1 MGINEIYDLLKK
13 YREHRCPPE
22 EEERIARWY
31 EQFDD
36 DVENLPEVPE
46 GKLEQLWFSIKRK
59 IQVPWNRRVVVFYR
73 YAVAIIILAMVGS
86 SVIYFRGSGEPER
99 QELTRQDILPAQG
112 VAVLQL
118 SDGREVPLNSTAI
131 IQEQEGVVIKNDSS
145 RVLDYTLA
153 TTKSEPLY
161 NAITVPAGGEFRVLL
176 SDGSSVRLNSCSAL
190 PYPVPFTGDVREVK
204 LTGEAYFDVT
214 KSDKPFIVKMADI
227 DVRVLGTSFNVSVYN
242 DENIVETALMEGKVK
257 LTMQG
262 CPSKPVYLT
271 PSQKFIY
278 SRSDRQGTISI
289 MEGDTE
295 LAWKQGILAFSAEPL
310 EEVFRK
316 IERWYGVT
324 MHYDKESLVNDNF
337 TGQFKMI
344 SIQEMMNIL
353 RMHYNLKFK
362 IENNDIYI
370 I

>member
-1 MGINEIYDLLKK
+1 MEKQNNILEK
-13 YREHRCPPE
+13 YIRGSISE
-22 EEERIARWY
+22 EEYNELQQQIQNDSDSSVGDMLNECWQKDLNIHVMPRAAKERTRRQIDEKIKKDIRRIWFKRASTIAASILIPVLIISTVYFYKEMDHYKQIPNIVSVNKGQRAGIT
-31 EQFDD
+31 
-36 DVENLPEVPE
+36 LPDGTIVHLNSESKLTYTPDFN
-46 GKLEQLWFSIKRK
+46 GKL
-59 IQVPWNRRVVVFYR
+59 
-73 YAVAIIILAMVGS
+73 
-86 SVIYFRGSGEPER
+86 
-99 QELTRQDILPAQG
+99 
-112 VAVLQL
+112 
-118 SDGREVPLNSTAI
+118 REV
-131 IQEQEGVVIKNDSS
+131 
-145 RVLDYTLA
+145 VL
-153 TTKSEPLY
+153 E
-161 NAITVPAGGEFRVLL
+161 
-176 SDGSSVRLNSCSAL
+176 
-190 PYPVPFTGDVREVK
+190 
-204 LTGEAYFDVT
+204 GEAFFEVT
-214 KSDKPFIVKMADI
+214 PNKEKPFIVKTSVF
-227 DVRVLGTSFNVSVYN
+227 DVEVLGTSFNVSVYN

-310 EEVFRK
+310 EEVFRQ

>member
-1 MGINEIYDLLKK
+1 MEKQNNIVEKYIRGSISEEEYNELQQQIQNDSDSNVGDMLDECWQKDLNIHVMPRAAKERTRRQINEKIKK
-13 YREHRCPPE
+13 DMRRVWFK
-22 EEERIARWY
+22 RASTIAASILIPVLIISTAYFYKEMDHYKQIPNIVSVNKGQRAGIT
-31 EQFDD
+31 
-36 DVENLPEVPE
+36 LPDGTIVHLNSESKLTYTPDFN
-46 GKLEQLWFSIKRK
+46 GKL
-59 IQVPWNRRVVVFYR
+59 
-73 YAVAIIILAMVGS
+73 
-86 SVIYFRGSGEPER
+86 
-99 QELTRQDILPAQG
+99 
-112 VAVLQL
+112 
-118 SDGREVPLNSTAI
+118 REV
-131 IQEQEGVVIKNDSS
+131 
-145 RVLDYTLA
+145 VL
-153 TTKSEPLY
+153 E
-161 NAITVPAGGEFRVLL
+161 
-176 SDGSSVRLNSCSAL
+176 
-190 PYPVPFTGDVREVK
+190 
-204 LTGEAYFDVT
+204 GEAFFEVT
-214 KSDKPFIVKMADI
+214 PNKEKPFIVKTSVF
-227 DVRVLGTSFNVSVYN
+227 DVEVLGTSFNVSVYN

-362 IENNDIYI
+362 IENDDIYI

>member
-1 MGINEIYDLLKK
+1 MEKQNNIVEKYIRGSISEEEYNELQQQIQNDSDSSVGDMLNECWQKDLNIHVMPRAAKERTRRQINEKIKK
-13 YREHRCPPE
+13 DMRRVWFK
-22 EEERIARWY
+22 RASTIAVSILIPILIISTVYFYKEMDHYKQIPNIVSVNKGQRAGIT
-31 EQFDD
+31 
-36 DVENLPEVPE
+36 LPDGTIVHLNSESKLTYTPDFN
-46 GKLEQLWFSIKRK
+46 GKL
-59 IQVPWNRRVVVFYR
+59 
-73 YAVAIIILAMVGS
+73 
-86 SVIYFRGSGEPER
+86 
-99 QELTRQDILPAQG
+99 
-112 VAVLQL
+112 
-118 SDGREVPLNSTAI
+118 REV
-131 IQEQEGVVIKNDSS
+131 
-145 RVLDYTLA
+145 VL
-153 TTKSEPLY
+153 E
-161 NAITVPAGGEFRVLL
+161 
-176 SDGSSVRLNSCSAL
+176 
-190 PYPVPFTGDVREVK
+190 
-204 LTGEAYFDVT
+204 GEAFFEVT
-214 KSDKPFIVKMADI
+214 PNKEKPFIVKTSVF
-227 DVRVLGTSFNVSVYN
+227 DVEVLGTSFNVSVYN

>member
-1 MGINEIYDLLKK
+1 MEKQNNILEK
-13 YREHRCPPE
+13 YIRGSISE
-22 EEERIARWY
+22 EEYNELQQQIQNDSDSSVGDMLNECWQKDLNIHVMPRAAKERTRRQIDEKIKKDIRRIWFKRASTIAASILVPVLIISTVYFYKEMDHYKQIPNIVSVNKGQRAGIT
-31 EQFDD
+31 
-36 DVENLPEVPE
+36 LPDGTIVHLNSESTLTYTPDFN
-46 GKLEQLWFSIKRK
+46 GKL
-59 IQVPWNRRVVVFYR
+59 
-73 YAVAIIILAMVGS
+73 
-86 SVIYFRGSGEPER
+86 
-99 QELTRQDILPAQG
+99 
-112 VAVLQL
+112 
-118 SDGREVPLNSTAI
+118 REV
-131 IQEQEGVVIKNDSS
+131 
-145 RVLDYTLA
+145 VL
-153 TTKSEPLY
+153 E
-161 NAITVPAGGEFRVLL
+161 
-176 SDGSSVRLNSCSAL
+176 
-190 PYPVPFTGDVREVK
+190 
-204 LTGEAYFDVT
+204 GEAFFEVT
-214 KSDKPFIVKMADI
+214 PNKEKPFIVKTSVF
-227 DVRVLGTSFNVSVYN
+227 DVEVLGTSFNVSVYN

-295 LAWKQGILAFSAEPL
+295 LAWKQGILAFNAEPL

-324 MHYDKESLVNDNF
+324 MHYDKESLVDDNF

>member
-1 MGINEIYDLLKK
+1 MEKQNNILEK
-13 YREHRCPPE
+13 YIRGSISE
-22 EEERIARWY
+22 EEYNELQQQIQNDSDNSVGDMLNECWQKDLNIHVMPRAAQARTRRLGNEKIKKDMRRVWFKRASTIAASILVPVLIISTVYFYKEMDHYKQIPNIVSVNKGQRAGIT
-31 EQFDD
+31 
-36 DVENLPEVPE
+36 LPDGTIVHLNSESKLTYTPDFN
-46 GKLEQLWFSIKRK
+46 GKL
-59 IQVPWNRRVVVFYR
+59 
-73 YAVAIIILAMVGS
+73 
-86 SVIYFRGSGEPER
+86 
-99 QELTRQDILPAQG
+99 
-112 VAVLQL
+112 
-118 SDGREVPLNSTAI
+118 REV
-131 IQEQEGVVIKNDSS
+131 
-145 RVLDYTLA
+145 VL
-153 TTKSEPLY
+153 E
-161 NAITVPAGGEFRVLL
+161 
-176 SDGSSVRLNSCSAL
+176 
-190 PYPVPFTGDVREVK
+190 
-204 LTGEAYFDVT
+204 GEAFFEVT
-214 KSDKPFIVKMADI
+214 PNKEKPFIVKTSVF
-227 DVRVLGTSFNVSVYN
+227 DVEVLGTSFNVSVYN

-295 LAWKQGILAFSAEPL
+295 LAWKQGILAFNAEPL

>member
-1 MGINEIYDLLKK
+1 MEKQNNIVEKYIRGNISEEEYNELQQQIQNDSDSSVGDMLNECWQKDLNIHVMPRAAKERTRRLINEKIKK
-13 YREHRCPPE
+13 DMRRVWFK
-22 EEERIARWY
+22 RASTIAASILIPILIISTVYFYKEMDHYKQIPNIVSVNKGQRAGIT
-31 EQFDD
+31 
-36 DVENLPEVPE
+36 LPDGTIVHLNSESKLTYTPDFN
-46 GKLEQLWFSIKRK
+46 GKL
-59 IQVPWNRRVVVFYR
+59 
-73 YAVAIIILAMVGS
+73 
-86 SVIYFRGSGEPER
+86 
-99 QELTRQDILPAQG
+99 
-112 VAVLQL
+112 
-118 SDGREVPLNSTAI
+118 REV
-131 IQEQEGVVIKNDSS
+131 
-145 RVLDYTLA
+145 VL
-153 TTKSEPLY
+153 E
-161 NAITVPAGGEFRVLL
+161 
-176 SDGSSVRLNSCSAL
+176 
-190 PYPVPFTGDVREVK
+190 
-204 LTGEAYFDVT
+204 GEAFFEVT
-214 KSDKPFIVKMADI
+214 PNKEKPFIVKTSVF
-227 DVRVLGTSFNVSVYN
+227 DVEVLGTSFNVSVYN

-295 LAWKQGILAFSAEPL
+295 LAWKQGILAFNAEPL

>member
-1 MGINEIYDLLKK
+1 MEKQNNIVEK
-13 YREHRCPPE
+13 YIRGSISE
-22 EEERIARWY
+22 EEYNELQQQIQNDSDSSVGDMLNECWQKDLNIHVMPRAAKERTRRQIDEKIKKDMRRVWFKRASTIAASILIPILIISTVYFYKEMDHYKQIPNIVSVNKGQRAGIT
-31 EQFDD
+31 
-36 DVENLPEVPE
+36 LPDGTIVHLNSESKLTYTPDFN
-46 GKLEQLWFSIKRK
+46 GKL
-59 IQVPWNRRVVVFYR
+59 
-73 YAVAIIILAMVGS
+73 
-86 SVIYFRGSGEPER
+86 
-99 QELTRQDILPAQG
+99 
-112 VAVLQL
+112 
-118 SDGREVPLNSTAI
+118 REV
-131 IQEQEGVVIKNDSS
+131 
-145 RVLDYTLA
+145 VL
-153 TTKSEPLY
+153 E
-161 NAITVPAGGEFRVLL
+161 
-176 SDGSSVRLNSCSAL
+176 
-190 PYPVPFTGDVREVK
+190 
-204 LTGEAYFDVT
+204 GEAFFEVT
-214 KSDKPFIVKMADI
+214 PNKEKPFIVKTSVF
-227 DVRVLGTSFNVSVYN
+227 DVEVLGTSFNVSVYN

>member
-1 MGINEIYDLLKK
+1 MEKQNNILEK
-13 YREHRCPPE
+13 YIRGSISE
-22 EEERIARWY
+22 EEYNELQQQIQNDSDSSVGDMLNECWQKDLNIHVMPRAAKERTRRQIDEKIKKDIRRIWFKRASTIAASILIPILIISTVYFYKEMDHYKQIPNIVSVNKGQRAGIT
-31 EQFDD
+31 
-36 DVENLPEVPE
+36 LPDGTIVHLNSESKLTYTPDFN
-46 GKLEQLWFSIKRK
+46 GKL
-59 IQVPWNRRVVVFYR
+59 
-73 YAVAIIILAMVGS
+73 
-86 SVIYFRGSGEPER
+86 
-99 QELTRQDILPAQG
+99 
-112 VAVLQL
+112 
-118 SDGREVPLNSTAI
+118 REV
-131 IQEQEGVVIKNDSS
+131 
-145 RVLDYTLA
+145 VL
-153 TTKSEPLY
+153 E
-161 NAITVPAGGEFRVLL
+161 
-176 SDGSSVRLNSCSAL
+176 
-190 PYPVPFTGDVREVK
+190 
-204 LTGEAYFDVT
+204 GEAFFEVT
-214 KSDKPFIVKMADI
+214 PNKEKPFIVKTSVF
-227 DVRVLGTSFNVSVYN
+227 DVEVLGTSFNVSVYN

-278 SRSDRQGTISI
+278 SRSDRQDTISI

>member
-1 MGINEIYDLLKK
+1 MEKQNNILEK
-13 YREHRCPPE
+13 YIRGSISE
-22 EEERIARWY
+22 EEYNELQQQIQNDSDSSVGDMLNECWQKDLNIHVMPRAAKERTRRQIDEKIKKDIRRIWFKRASTIAASILIPILIISTVYFYKEMDHYKQIPNIVSVNKGQRAGIT
-31 EQFDD
+31 
-36 DVENLPEVPE
+36 LPDGTIVHLNSESKLTYTPDFN
-46 GKLEQLWFSIKRK
+46 GKL
-59 IQVPWNRRVVVFYR
+59 
-73 YAVAIIILAMVGS
+73 
-86 SVIYFRGSGEPER
+86 
-99 QELTRQDILPAQG
+99 
-112 VAVLQL
+112 
-118 SDGREVPLNSTAI
+118 REV
-131 IQEQEGVVIKNDSS
+131 
-145 RVLDYTLA
+145 VL
-153 TTKSEPLY
+153 E
-161 NAITVPAGGEFRVLL
+161 
-176 SDGSSVRLNSCSAL
+176 
-190 PYPVPFTGDVREVK
+190 
-204 LTGEAYFDVT
+204 GEAFFEVT
-214 KSDKPFIVKMADI
+214 PNKEKPFIVKTSVF
-227 DVRVLGTSFNVSVYN
+227 DVEVLGTSFNVSVYN

-278 SRSDRQGTISI
+278 SRSDREGTISI

-324 MHYDKESLVNDNF
+324 MHYDKESLVDDNF

>member
-1 MGINEIYDLLKK
+1 MEKQNNIVEKYIRGSISEEEYNELQQQIQNDSDSSVGDMLNECWQKDLNIHVMPRAAKERTRRLINEKIKK
-13 YREHRCPPE
+13 DMRRVWFK
-22 EEERIARWY
+22 RASTIAASILIPILIISTVYFYKEMDHYKQIPNIVSVNKGQRAGIT
-31 EQFDD
+31 
-36 DVENLPEVPE
+36 LPDGTIVHLNSESKLTYTPDFN
-46 GKLEQLWFSIKRK
+46 GKL
-59 IQVPWNRRVVVFYR
+59 
-73 YAVAIIILAMVGS
+73 
-86 SVIYFRGSGEPER
+86 
-99 QELTRQDILPAQG
+99 
-112 VAVLQL
+112 
-118 SDGREVPLNSTAI
+118 REV
-131 IQEQEGVVIKNDSS
+131 
-145 RVLDYTLA
+145 VL
-153 TTKSEPLY
+153 E
-161 NAITVPAGGEFRVLL
+161 
-176 SDGSSVRLNSCSAL
+176 
-190 PYPVPFTGDVREVK
+190 
-204 LTGEAYFDVT
+204 GEAFFEVT
-214 KSDKPFIVKMADI
+214 PNKEKPFIVKTSVF
-227 DVRVLGTSFNVSVYN
+227 DVEVLGTSFNVSVYN

-324 MHYDKESLVNDNF
+324 MHYDKESLVDDNF

>member
-1 MGINEIYDLLKK
+1 MEKQNNILEKYIRGSISEEEYNELQQQIQNDSDSSVGDMLNECWQKDLNIYVMPRAAKERTRRQINEKIKK
-13 YREHRCPPE
+13 DMRRVWFK
-22 EEERIARWY
+22 RASTIAASILIPILIISTVYFYKEMDHYKQIPNIVSVNKGQRAGIT
-31 EQFDD
+31 
-36 DVENLPEVPE
+36 LPDGTIVHLNSESKLTYTPDFN
-46 GKLEQLWFSIKRK
+46 GKL
-59 IQVPWNRRVVVFYR
+59 
-73 YAVAIIILAMVGS
+73 
-86 SVIYFRGSGEPER
+86 
-99 QELTRQDILPAQG
+99 
-112 VAVLQL
+112 
-118 SDGREVPLNSTAI
+118 REV
-131 IQEQEGVVIKNDSS
+131 
-145 RVLDYTLA
+145 VL
-153 TTKSEPLY
+153 E
-161 NAITVPAGGEFRVLL
+161 
-176 SDGSSVRLNSCSAL
+176 
-190 PYPVPFTGDVREVK
+190 
-204 LTGEAYFDVT
+204 GEAFFEVT
-214 KSDKPFIVKMADI
+214 PNKEKPFIVKTSVF
-227 DVRVLGTSFNVSVYN
+227 DVEVLGTSFNVSVYN

>member
-1 MGINEIYDLLKK
+1 MEKQNNILEKYIRGSISEEEYNELQQQIQNDSDSSVGDMLNECWQKDLNIHVMPRAAKERTRRQINEKIKK
-13 YREHRCPPE
+13 DMRRVWFK
-22 EEERIARWY
+22 RASTIAASILIPVLIISTVYFYKEMDHYKQIPNIVSVNKGQRAGIT
-31 EQFDD
+31 
-36 DVENLPEVPE
+36 LPDGTIVHLNSESKLTYTPDFN
-46 GKLEQLWFSIKRK
+46 GKL
-59 IQVPWNRRVVVFYR
+59 
-73 YAVAIIILAMVGS
+73 
-86 SVIYFRGSGEPER
+86 
-99 QELTRQDILPAQG
+99 
-112 VAVLQL
+112 
-118 SDGREVPLNSTAI
+118 REV
-131 IQEQEGVVIKNDSS
+131 
-145 RVLDYTLA
+145 VL
-153 TTKSEPLY
+153 E
-161 NAITVPAGGEFRVLL
+161 
-176 SDGSSVRLNSCSAL
+176 
-190 PYPVPFTGDVREVK
+190 
-204 LTGEAYFDVT
+204 GEAFFEVT
-214 KSDKPFIVKMADI
+214 PNKEKPFIVKTSVF
-227 DVRVLGTSFNVSVYN
+227 DVEVLGTSFNVSVYN

-295 LAWKQGILAFSAEPL
+295 LAWKQGILAFNAEPL

>member
-1 MGINEIYDLLKK
+1 MEKQNNILEK
-13 YREHRCPPE
+13 YIRGSISE
-22 EEERIARWY
+22 EEYNELQQQIQNDSDSSVGDMLNECWQKDLNIHVMPRAAKERTRRQIDEKIKKDIRRIWFKRASTIAASILIPVLIISTVYFYKEMDHYKQIPNIVSVNKGQRAGIT
-31 EQFDD
+31 
-36 DVENLPEVPE
+36 LPDGTIVHLNSESKLTYTPDFN
-46 GKLEQLWFSIKRK
+46 GKL
-59 IQVPWNRRVVVFYR
+59 
-73 YAVAIIILAMVGS
+73 
-86 SVIYFRGSGEPER
+86 
-99 QELTRQDILPAQG
+99 
-112 VAVLQL
+112 
-118 SDGREVPLNSTAI
+118 REV
-131 IQEQEGVVIKNDSS
+131 
-145 RVLDYTLA
+145 VL
-153 TTKSEPLY
+153 E
-161 NAITVPAGGEFRVLL
+161 
-176 SDGSSVRLNSCSAL
+176 
-190 PYPVPFTGDVREVK
+190 
-204 LTGEAYFDVT
+204 GEAFFEVT
-214 KSDKPFIVKMADI
+214 PNKEKPFIVKTSVF
-227 DVRVLGTSFNVSVYN
+227 DVEVLGTSFNVSVYN

-324 MHYDKESLVNDNF
+324 MHYDKESLVDDNF

>member
-1 MGINEIYDLLKK
+1 MEKQNNILEK
-13 YREHRCPPE
+13 YIRGSISE
-22 EEERIARWY
+22 EEYNELQQQIQNDSDSSVGDMLNECWQKDLNIHVMPRAAKERTRRLVNEKIKKDMRRIWFKRVSTIAASILIPVLIISTVYFYKEMDHYKQIPNIVSVNKGQRAGIT
-31 EQFDD
+31 
-36 DVENLPEVPE
+36 LPDGTIVHLNSESKLTYTPDFN
-46 GKLEQLWFSIKRK
+46 GKL
-59 IQVPWNRRVVVFYR
+59 
-73 YAVAIIILAMVGS
+73 
-86 SVIYFRGSGEPER
+86 
-99 QELTRQDILPAQG
+99 
-112 VAVLQL
+112 
-118 SDGREVPLNSTAI
+118 REV
-131 IQEQEGVVIKNDSS
+131 
-145 RVLDYTLA
+145 VL
-153 TTKSEPLY
+153 E
-161 NAITVPAGGEFRVLL
+161 
-176 SDGSSVRLNSCSAL
+176 
-190 PYPVPFTGDVREVK
+190 
-204 LTGEAYFDVT
+204 GEAFFEVT
-214 KSDKPFIVKMADI
+214 PNKEKPFIVKTSVF
-227 DVRVLGTSFNVSVYN
+227 DVEVLGTSFNVSVYN

>member
-1 MGINEIYDLLKK
+1 MEKQNNILEK
-13 YREHRCPPE
+13 YIRGSISE
-22 EEERIARWY
+22 EEYNELQQQIQNDSDSSVGDMLNECWQKDLNIHVMPRAAKERTRRQIDEKIKKDIRRIWFKRASTIAASILIPVLIISTVYFYKEMNHYKQIPNIVSVNKGQRAGIT
-31 EQFDD
+31 
-36 DVENLPEVPE
+36 LPDGTIVHLNSESKLSYTPDFN
-46 GKLEQLWFSIKRK
+46 GKL
-59 IQVPWNRRVVVFYR
+59 
-73 YAVAIIILAMVGS
+73 
-86 SVIYFRGSGEPER
+86 
-99 QELTRQDILPAQG
+99 
-112 VAVLQL
+112 
-118 SDGREVPLNSTAI
+118 REV
-131 IQEQEGVVIKNDSS
+131 
-145 RVLDYTLA
+145 VL
-153 TTKSEPLY
+153 E
-161 NAITVPAGGEFRVLL
+161 
-176 SDGSSVRLNSCSAL
+176 
-190 PYPVPFTGDVREVK
+190 
-204 LTGEAYFDVT
+204 GEAFFEVT
-214 KSDKPFIVKMADI
+214 PNKEKPFIVKTSVF
-227 DVRVLGTSFNVSVYN
+227 DVEVLGTSFNVSVYN

>member
-1 MGINEIYDLLKK
+1 MEKQNNILEK
-13 YREHRCPPE
+13 YIRGSISE
-22 EEERIARWY
+22 EEYNELQQQIQNDSDSSVGDMLNECWQKDLNIHVMPRAAKERTRRQIDEKIKKDIRRIWFKRASTIAASILIPVLIISTVYFYKEMDHYKQIPNIVSVNKGQRAGIT
-31 EQFDD
+31 
-36 DVENLPEVPE
+36 LPDGTIVHLNSESKLTYTPDFN
-46 GKLEQLWFSIKRK
+46 GKL
-59 IQVPWNRRVVVFYR
+59 
-73 YAVAIIILAMVGS
+73 
-86 SVIYFRGSGEPER
+86 
-99 QELTRQDILPAQG
+99 
-112 VAVLQL
+112 
-118 SDGREVPLNSTAI
+118 REV
-131 IQEQEGVVIKNDSS
+131 
-145 RVLDYTLA
+145 VL
-153 TTKSEPLY
+153 E
-161 NAITVPAGGEFRVLL
+161 
-176 SDGSSVRLNSCSAL
+176 
-190 PYPVPFTGDVREVK
+190 
-204 LTGEAYFDVT
+204 GEAFFEVT
-214 KSDKPFIVKMADI
+214 PNKEKPFIVKTSVF
-227 DVRVLGTSFNVSVYN
+227 DVEVLGTSFNVSVYN

-370 I
+370 IISVH

>member
-1 MGINEIYDLLKK
+1 MEKQNNIVEKYIRGSISEEEYNELQQQIQNDSDSSVGDMLNECWQKDLNIHVMPRAAKERTRRLINEKIKK
-13 YREHRCPPE
+13 DMRHVWFKRAST
-22 EEERIARWY
+22 IAASILIPILIISTVYFYKEMDHYKQIPNIVSVNKGQRAGIT
-31 EQFDD
+31 
-36 DVENLPEVPE
+36 LPDGTIVHLNSESKLTYTPDFN
-46 GKLEQLWFSIKRK
+46 GKL
-59 IQVPWNRRVVVFYR
+59 
-73 YAVAIIILAMVGS
+73 
-86 SVIYFRGSGEPER
+86 
-99 QELTRQDILPAQG
+99 
-112 VAVLQL
+112 
-118 SDGREVPLNSTAI
+118 REV
-131 IQEQEGVVIKNDSS
+131 
-145 RVLDYTLA
+145 VL
-153 TTKSEPLY
+153 E
-161 NAITVPAGGEFRVLL
+161 
-176 SDGSSVRLNSCSAL
+176 
-190 PYPVPFTGDVREVK
+190 
-204 LTGEAYFDVT
+204 GEAFFEVT
-214 KSDKPFIVKMADI
+214 PNKEKPFIVKTSVF
-227 DVRVLGTSFNVSVYN
+227 DVEVLGTSFNVSVYN

-295 LAWKQGILAFSAEPL
+295 LAWKQGILAFNAEPL

>member
-1 MGINEIYDLLKK
+1 MEKQNNILEK
-13 YREHRCPPE
+13 YIRGSISE
-22 EEERIARWY
+22 EEYNELQQQIQNDSDSSVGDMLNECCQKELNIHAMPRAAQEGIRRIVHQWIKKDMRRVWFKRASTIAASILVPVLIISTVYFYKEMDHYKQIPNIVSVNKGQRAGIT
-31 EQFDD
+31 
-36 DVENLPEVPE
+36 LPDGTIVHLNSESKLTYTPDFN
-46 GKLEQLWFSIKRK
+46 GKL
-59 IQVPWNRRVVVFYR
+59 
-73 YAVAIIILAMVGS
+73 
-86 SVIYFRGSGEPER
+86 
-99 QELTRQDILPAQG
+99 
-112 VAVLQL
+112 
-118 SDGREVPLNSTAI
+118 REV
-131 IQEQEGVVIKNDSS
+131 
-145 RVLDYTLA
+145 VL
-153 TTKSEPLY
+153 E
-161 NAITVPAGGEFRVLL
+161 
-176 SDGSSVRLNSCSAL
+176 
-190 PYPVPFTGDVREVK
+190 
-204 LTGEAYFDVT
+204 GEAFFEVT
-214 KSDKPFIVKMADI
+214 PNKEKPFIVKTSVF
-227 DVRVLGTSFNVSVYN
+227 DVEVLGTSFNVSVYN

-295 LAWKQGILAFSAEPL
+295 LAWKQGILAFNAEPL

>member
-1 MGINEIYDLLKK
+1 MEKQNNIVEKYIRGSISEEEYNELQQQIQNDSDSSVGDMLNECWQKDLNIHVMPRAAKERTRRQINEKIKK
-13 YREHRCPPE
+13 DMRRVWFK
-22 EEERIARWY
+22 RASTIAASILIPILIISTVYFYKEMDHYKQIPNIVSVNKGQRAGIT
-31 EQFDD
+31 
-36 DVENLPEVPE
+36 LPDGTIVHLNSESKLTYTSDFN
-46 GKLEQLWFSIKRK
+46 GKL
-59 IQVPWNRRVVVFYR
+59 
-73 YAVAIIILAMVGS
+73 
-86 SVIYFRGSGEPER
+86 
-99 QELTRQDILPAQG
+99 
-112 VAVLQL
+112 
-118 SDGREVPLNSTAI
+118 REV
-131 IQEQEGVVIKNDSS
+131 
-145 RVLDYTLA
+145 VL
-153 TTKSEPLY
+153 E
-161 NAITVPAGGEFRVLL
+161 
-176 SDGSSVRLNSCSAL
+176 
-190 PYPVPFTGDVREVK
+190 
-204 LTGEAYFDVT
+204 GEAFFEVT
-214 KSDKPFIVKMADI
+214 PNKEKPFIVKTSVF
-227 DVRVLGTSFNVSVYN
+227 DVEVLGTSFNVSVYN

-324 MHYDKESLVNDNF
+324 MHYDKESLVDDNF

>member
-1 MGINEIYDLLKK
+1 MEKQNNIVEKYIRGSISEEEYNELQQQIQNDSDSSVGDMLNECWQKDLNIHVMPRAAKERTRRLINEKIKK
-13 YREHRCPPE
+13 DMRRVWFK
-22 EEERIARWY
+22 RASTIAASILIPILIISTVYFYKEMDHYKQIPNIVSVNKGQRAGIT
-31 EQFDD
+31 
-36 DVENLPEVPE
+36 LPDGTIVHLNSESKLTYTPDFN
-46 GKLEQLWFSIKRK
+46 GKL
-59 IQVPWNRRVVVFYR
+59 
-73 YAVAIIILAMVGS
+73 
-86 SVIYFRGSGEPER
+86 
-99 QELTRQDILPAQG
+99 
-112 VAVLQL
+112 
-118 SDGREVPLNSTAI
+118 REV
-131 IQEQEGVVIKNDSS
+131 
-145 RVLDYTLA
+145 VL
-153 TTKSEPLY
+153 E
-161 NAITVPAGGEFRVLL
+161 
-176 SDGSSVRLNSCSAL
+176 
-190 PYPVPFTGDVREVK
+190 
-204 LTGEAYFDVT
+204 GEAFFEVT
-214 KSDKPFIVKMADI
+214 PNKEKPFIVKTSVF
-227 DVRVLGTSFNVSVYN
+227 DVEVLGTSFNVSVYN

-295 LAWKQGILAFSAEPL
+295 LAWKQGILAFNAEPL
-310 EEVFRK
+310 EEAFRK

>member
-1 MGINEIYDLLKK
+1 MEKQNNIVEKYIRGSISEEEYNELQQQIQNDSDSSVGDMLNECWQKDLNIHVMPRAAKERTRRLINEKIKK
-13 YREHRCPPE
+13 DMRHVWFKRAST
-22 EEERIARWY
+22 IA
-31 EQFDD
+31 
-36 DVENLPEVPE
+36 LPDGTIVHLNSESKLTYTPDFN
-46 GKLEQLWFSIKRK
+46 GKL
-59 IQVPWNRRVVVFYR
+59 
-73 YAVAIIILAMVGS
+73 
-86 SVIYFRGSGEPER
+86 
-99 QELTRQDILPAQG
+99 
-112 VAVLQL
+112 
-118 SDGREVPLNSTAI
+118 REV
-131 IQEQEGVVIKNDSS
+131 
-145 RVLDYTLA
+145 VL
-153 TTKSEPLY
+153 E
-161 NAITVPAGGEFRVLL
+161 
-176 SDGSSVRLNSCSAL
+176 
-190 PYPVPFTGDVREVK
+190 
-204 LTGEAYFDVT
+204 GEAFFEVT
-214 KSDKPFIVKMADI
+214 PNKEKPFIVKTSVF
-227 DVRVLGTSFNVSVYN
+227 DVEVLGTSFNVSVYN

-295 LAWKQGILAFSAEPL
+295 LAWKQGILAFNAEPL

>member
-1 MGINEIYDLLKK
+1 MEKQNNIVEKYIRGSISEEEYNELQQQIQNDSDSSVGDMLNECWQKDLNIHVMPRAAKERTRRQINEKIKK
-13 YREHRCPPE
+13 DMRRVWFK
-22 EEERIARWY
+22 RASTIAASILIPVLIISTVYFYKEMDHYKQIPNIVSVNKGQRAGIT
-31 EQFDD
+31 
-36 DVENLPEVPE
+36 LPDGTIVHLNSESKLTYTPDFN
-46 GKLEQLWFSIKRK
+46 GKL
-59 IQVPWNRRVVVFYR
+59 
-73 YAVAIIILAMVGS
+73 
-86 SVIYFRGSGEPER
+86 
-99 QELTRQDILPAQG
+99 
-112 VAVLQL
+112 
-118 SDGREVPLNSTAI
+118 REV
-131 IQEQEGVVIKNDSS
+131 
-145 RVLDYTLA
+145 VL
-153 TTKSEPLY
+153 E
-161 NAITVPAGGEFRVLL
+161 
-176 SDGSSVRLNSCSAL
+176 
-190 PYPVPFTGDVREVK
+190 
-204 LTGEAYFDVT
+204 GEAFFEVT
-214 KSDKPFIVKMADI
+214 PNKEKPFIVKTSVF
-227 DVRVLGTSFNVSVYN
+227 DVEVLGTSFNVSVYN

-295 LAWKQGILAFSAEPL
+295 RAWKQGILAFSAEPL

>member
-1 MGINEIYDLLKK
+1 MEKQNNILEK
-13 YREHRCPPE
+13 YIRGSISE
-22 EEERIARWY
+22 EEYNELQQQIQNDSDNSVGDMLNECWQKDLNIHVMPRAAKERTRRLVNEKIKKDMRRVWFKRASTIAASILVPVLIISTVYFYKEMDHYKQIPNIVSVNKGQRAGITLPDGTIVHLNSESKLTY
-31 EQFDD
+31 TPDFNGKLREVVLEGEAFFEVTPNKEKPF
-36 DVENLPEVPE
+36 DVE
-46 GKLEQLWFSIKRK
+46 
-59 IQVPWNRRVVVFYR
+59 
-73 YAVAIIILAMVGS
+73 
-86 SVIYFRGSGEPER
+86 
-99 QELTRQDILPAQG
+99 
-112 VAVLQL
+112 
-118 SDGREVPLNSTAI
+118 
-131 IQEQEGVVIKNDSS
+131 
-145 RVLDYTLA
+145 
-153 TTKSEPLY
+153 
-161 NAITVPAGGEFRVLL
+161 
-176 SDGSSVRLNSCSAL
+176 
-190 PYPVPFTGDVREVK
+190 
-204 LTGEAYFDVT
+204 
-214 KSDKPFIVKMADI
+214 
-227 DVRVLGTSFNVSVYN
+227 VLGTSFNVSVYN

-295 LAWKQGILAFSAEPL
+295 LAWKQGILAFNAEPL